1 MSKKIVLALAA
12 AGLVAAFASQSMA
25 KLNGTVVS
33 LACTIASKEF
43 AGPVE
48 VRNGTRTTIL
58 AGKKVTVVVKTAHGN
73 ESETIT
79 LAKNLKPGQMVK
91 GSKTYEDTVNCAA
104 SVFYP
109 KA

>member
-1 MSKKIVLALAA
+1 MSKIIIALAT
-12 AGLVAAFASQSMA
+12 AGIVAGFAGQSFA
-25 KLNGTVVS
+25 KLNGTVVP
-33 LACTIASKEF
+33 LACKIASKEF

-79 LAKNLKPGQMVK
+79 LAKDLKPGQLVK
-91 GSKTYEDTVNCAA
+91 GTKTYEDTVNCMA